1 MPFSIK
7 KLCIVAL
14 HLSNTNF
21 ILILLQRD
29 LAARNV
35 LLNYKLQAK
44 VADFGLAARL
54 YMRANGN
61 QRHGANQDTFPI
73 HCSAFEILKTGVAIK
88 EKSDVWSFGILMWEI
103 FYLGEASPYAG
114 ITTLPKLV
122 EFLETCQRI
131 EKPPLCPQS
140 LYDLMMW
147 CWSELYQ
154 FRPTFNEIKRDLK
167 MFRSNQEQ
175 SMISSDHV
183 HVHQENSDQTNPN
196 QGHEITLMSNPAYG
210 LETDDQ

>member
-1 MPFSIK
+1 MNCGF
-7 KLCIVAL
+7 L
-14 HLSNTNF
+14 H
-21 ILILLQRD
+21 LQRD

-35 LLNYKLQAK
+35 LLNYNLQAK
-44 VADFGLAARL
+44 LADFGLAARL
-54 YMRANGN
+54 YMKTNER
-61 QRHGANQDTFPI
+61 RGAKQDTFPI
-73 HCSAFEILKTGVAIK
+73 HSAAFEILQTGVAIK

-103 FYLGEASPYAG
+103 FYLGEASPYAD
-114 ITTLPKLV
+114 ITGLPELV
-122 EFLETCQRI
+122 EFLETRQRI
-131 EKPPLCPQS
+131 EKPPLCPQK

-147 CWSELYQ
+147 CWEQLYQ

-175 SMISSDHV
+175 SMISSDRV